1 MSVLSEFK
9 LFVDDQPS
17 DRPINQSEG
26 WNECAVGDYAKTINR
41 NAGAVADDIAQDHQ
55 HVFDVL
61 NRHGRV
67 SVGGRVVKLDTYGKL
82 SEWLAEHV

>member
-1 MSVLSEFK
+1 MSLLSEFK

-26 WNECAVGDYAKTINR
+26 WNECAVGDFAKTINR
-41 NAGAVADDIAQDHQ
+41 HAGNVADGIAQEHQ

-61 NRHGRV
+61 NNHGRWLH
-67 SVGGRVVKLDTYGKL
+67 GKIDLTTYGKL
-82 SEWLAEHV
+82 SDWLAEHV